1 MKNWLKNVI
10 YTVTLCALIL
20 MMLFFNATSPY
31 QLWDI
36 SLKLID
42 YDKLEVLRT
51 FWMLAVIGNCILAFI
66 AKRHKKIF
74 CILFLILA
82 LLSLIKFFTLFF
94 V

>member
-51 FWMLAVIGNCILAFI
+51 FWMLAISFGYGSDFYIVPYMYVTLGLFI
-66 AKRHKKIF
+66 DG
-74 CILFLILA
+74 
-82 LLSLIKFFTLFF
+82 LLNNKQGQ
-94 V
+94 